1 MRLWGRPLIPV
12 AVLCLAT
19 MFLWPILGITGALA
33 FLCISLI
40 LLMVRHT
47 QRMSLLMDWLPNA
60 RAETVPSP
68 TGTWEEVFASLYRL
82 LRDQTQIQT
91 GLSTALGQFERASAA
106 MPDGVVL
113 LDRVDHIEWLNPRAE
128 VYLGLDLR
136 RDRGQQITNI
146 LRQPLFVEYLGQ
158 REAAEP
164 VILRVHR
171 GERDQV
177 LSLQAVPYGDDK
189 RLLLCR
195 DVTQLEQVETMRRD
209 FVANVSHEVRTPLTV
224 ITGFVE
230 TLLEMNRP
238 DPEMTRRSL
247 LYMSEQATRMRDL
260 VDDLL
265 TLSTLESD
273 THPLREDSIAVPAL
287 LQEILQEAQALSHG
301 RHHVSLQVE
310 SNVGLRGSREELRS
324 AFTNLVT
331 NALRYTP
338 EGGRIDLRW
347 YSHNDTAVFAVRD
360 TGIGIEA
367 IHIPRLT
374 ERFYRV
380 DRSRSRESGGTGLGL
395 AIVKHI
401 LNRHHGQLRV
411 QSVVGKGSEFSMVFP
426 SSRIEP
432 GASEVGAPAGHPGF
446 TVPADGD
453 AVKRAAAT
461 PAASATG
468 H

>member
-19 MFLWPILGITGALA
+19 MFLWPIVGLTAALI
-33 FLCISLI
+33 FLCMALVI
-40 LLMVRHT
+40 LLIRHT
-47 QRMSLLMDWLPNA
+47 QRLTLLMDWLPHA
-60 RAETVPSP
+60 RPETVPSP
-68 TGTWEEVFASLYRL
+68 AGTWEEVFAALYRL
-82 LRDQTQIQT
+82 LRDQSQIQT

-113 LDRVDHIEWLNPRAE
+113 LDDVDHIEWLNPRAQT
-128 VYLGLDLR
+128 YLGLDLR

-146 LRQPLFVEYLGQ
+146 LRQPAVVEYLA
-158 REAAEP
+158 RSDTAEP
-164 VILRVHR
+164 VTLRMHR

-177 LSLQAVPYGDDK
+177 LSLLAVPYGDDK

-230 TLLEMNRP
+230 TLLDMQQP

-247 LYMSEQATRMRDL
+247 RYMNEQATRMRDL

-273 THPLREDSIAVPAL
+273 TQPPREDTVDAVAL
-287 LQEILQEAQALSHG
+287 AEEIQREAQTLSHG
-301 RHHVSLQVE
+301 RHEVMLRVE
-310 SNVGLRGSREELRS
+310 TDLGLLGSRDELRS

-338 EGGRIDLRW
+338 AGGRIDIIWRLQE
-347 YSHNDTAVFAVRD
+347 DQPVFAVRD

-401 LNRHHGQLRV
+401 LNRHHAQLRI
-411 QSVVGKGSEFSMVFP
+411 QSEPGKGSEFAAVFP
-426 SSRIEP
+426 AERAVRLRARGES
-432 GASEVGAPAGHPGF
+432 ASAVQPVTDAGGDSLSPAAPA
-446 TVPADGD
+446 PA
-453 AVKRAAAT
+453 VSAADR
-461 PAASATG
+461 
-468 H
+468 